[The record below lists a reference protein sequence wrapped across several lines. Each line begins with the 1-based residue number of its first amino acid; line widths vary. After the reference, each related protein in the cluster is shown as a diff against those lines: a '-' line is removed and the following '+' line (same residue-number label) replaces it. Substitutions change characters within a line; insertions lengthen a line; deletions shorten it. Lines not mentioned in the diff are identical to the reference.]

1 MELALA
7 SAPLE
12 VAVPVLVLA
21 VVVVVLVLVVV
32 LVVVVA
38 LVLVV
43 VLAVARE
50 PDAGVLAL
58 VSQGEVALLSEV
70 RAFVQARGL
79 PNGGTLLG
87 DG

>member
-38 LVLVV
+38 LVLV
-43 VLAVARE
+43 VARE

>member
-43 VLAVARE
+43 ARE

-58 VSQGEVALLSEV
+58 VSQVEVALLLEV